1 MKLPDPRCPP
11 RPDPRQETRTARPAA
26 PGVLTCTGSQ
36 SASRQTGPPSASP
49 GWTPAKRIGRAEREA
64 AWPRWRGRQPPRSES
79 RPRTAQVRGR
89 RLPGPQGS
97 GRVCGMVSVSAAG
110 GADSAL
116 ILRTVHAPPP
126 SPERAGSPHAGRGP
140 CACPRRPSAEQPP
153 GGCGARF
160 VQFWCQEVPTKSR
173 APTANAP
180 VTPKSPCAPVE
191 PHRTPAR
198 AAACFPPRGATGHFL
213 EPGGT
218 GARPTPRPRSGS
230 RVA

>member
-1 MKLPDPRCPP
+1 MKLPDLRCPP
-11 RPDPRQETRTARPAA
+11 HPDPLQETRTAWPAA
-26 PGVLTCTGSQ
+26 PGVLTCTGSR

-116 ILRTVHAPPP
+116 ILRTVHAPR
-126 SPERAGSPHAGRGP
+126 PERAGSPDAGRGP
-140 CACPRRPSAEQPP
+140 CASVRVGPARSSLLGFVVHSSFSFGVKRYPRNHEHQQQTRPSPPSPLMRPWDPTAPQHGRRPAFRRD
-153 GGCGARF
+153 G
-160 VQFWCQEVPTKSR
+160 
-173 APTANAP
+173 
-180 VTPKSPCAPVE
+180 
-191 PHRTPAR
+191 
-198 AAACFPPRGATGHFL
+198 PRGTF
-213 EPGGT
+213 
-218 GARPTPRPRSGS
+218 
-230 RVA
+230 